1 MTSKNLREKL
11 LPLMRDYAL
20 MLVGALVAAV
30 SFTNFFVPND
40 IAPGGVTGIATVI
53 NHLTAWPVGV
63 VSFVI
68 NLPLFLLGYRS
79 GGRRFVVR
87 SFVAMVALSAFIDL
101 LPAVVVTEEPMLA
114 SIFGGILLGVGLGL
128 VLRAGATTGGTDLAA
143 QMVHNRFPFLSVGTF
158 LLGIDCMVVLV
169 AGVVF
174 DIQAALVAL
183 IALYISTKV
192 MDMVLKGW
200 NTEQQMMII
209 SDEIDEI
216 ARHICEDMERGAT
229 ILEATGAYTGEKRG
243 MLYCVVTRAEIM
255 QVKAIVAQ
263 ADPRAFVTVSDA
275 HEVMGEGFKQFAAHK
290 AAQKKEKDH
299 PKT

>member
-1 MTSKNLREKL
+1 MNTKKIRED
-11 LPLMRDYAL
+11 LMPVLRDYAF
-20 MLVGALVAAV
+20 MLVGALIAAS

-53 NHLTAWPVGV
+53 NHLTGWPVGV

-68 NLPLFLLGYRS
+68 NAPLFLLGYRS

-101 LPAVVVTEEPMLA
+101 LPDVVVTADPMLA

-143 QMVHNRFPFLSVGTF
+143 QMVHNRFTFLSVGTF
-158 LLGIDCMVVLV
+158 LLVIDCAVVLV
-169 AGVVF
+169 AGIVF
-174 DIQAALVAL
+174 DIQAAMVAL

-209 SDEIDEI
+209 SDEIGEI
-216 ARHICEDMERGAT
+216 AHHICHDMERGAT

-263 ADPRAFVTVSDA
+263 ADPTAFVTVSDA
-275 HEVMGEGFKQFAAHK
+275 YEVMGEGFKQFAV
-290 AAQKKEKDH
+290 QKRGTKQA
-299 PKT
+299 